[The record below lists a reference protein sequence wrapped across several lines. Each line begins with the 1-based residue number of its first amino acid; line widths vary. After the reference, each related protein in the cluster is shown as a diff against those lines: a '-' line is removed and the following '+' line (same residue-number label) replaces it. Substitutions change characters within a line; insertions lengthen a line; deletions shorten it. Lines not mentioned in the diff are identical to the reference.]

1 MPCKEEEDKVN
12 VSKMNNV
19 KQVQHDE
26 WKPIAISQWP
36 IAKKVTWS

>member
-19 KQVQHDE
+19 KLVQHDK
-26 WKPIAISQWP
+26 WILIAISQWP
-36 IAKKVTWS
+36 IANSQ